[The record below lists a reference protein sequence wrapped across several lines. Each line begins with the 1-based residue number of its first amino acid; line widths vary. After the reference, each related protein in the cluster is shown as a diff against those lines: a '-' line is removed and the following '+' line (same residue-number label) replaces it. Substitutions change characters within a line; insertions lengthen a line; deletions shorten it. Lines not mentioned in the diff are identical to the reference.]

1 METIRDLSK
10 ESFKRFVDKNLA
22 LDYLNKIKEKHTK
35 VNHIIHKN
43 LKLKNYLLASKQ
55 INTKLSR
62 LIFHARS
69 RMLDVKENFRN
80 KYLNTRT
87 PRNCPLDC
95 RELDTQE
102 HILWCDKI
110 ESENIVSKNNQP
122 DYQDLFEEDCEK
134 QKKIAA
140 ILLERFTKRK
150 QNIIDRGEPH
160 AVCSRVHE

>member
-1 METIRDLSK
+1 M
-10 ESFKRFVDKNLA
+10 DKKLENLA

-43 LKLKNYLLASKQ
+43 LKLQNYLLASKQ

-62 LIFHARS
+62 FIFHAHS

-80 KYLNTRT
+80 KYINTRT

-110 ESENIVSKNNQP
+110 ESEDIVSKNNQP